1 MTIGLRRS
9 MIAGLCATTF
19 ATGFLCGT
27 TLGSRPAEAQMGE
40 MGGEM
45 MKKAGEQGGALG
57 SAAKLGTTISDMQK
71 NVSELQKSLETLNEI
86 KAALGG

>member
-9 MIAGLCATTF
+9 IIAGLFATTF
-19 ATGFLCGT
+19 AAGFMCG
-27 TLGSRPAEAQMGE
+27 TLGSRPAQAQMGE
-40 MGGEM
+40 MGAEM
-45 MKKAGEQGGALG
+45 MKKAGEQGGTLG

-71 NVSELQKSLETLNEI
+71 NVTELQKSLETLNEV